1 MTAKNYV
8 IQVGNMYFKGWGE
21 DPLEPV
27 FLKTRGFLIDDS
39 RTKFS
44 LDNIVQINPVEV
56 IEGC

>member
-21 DPLEPV
+21 D
-27 FLKTRGFLIDDS
+27 KTRGFLIDDS